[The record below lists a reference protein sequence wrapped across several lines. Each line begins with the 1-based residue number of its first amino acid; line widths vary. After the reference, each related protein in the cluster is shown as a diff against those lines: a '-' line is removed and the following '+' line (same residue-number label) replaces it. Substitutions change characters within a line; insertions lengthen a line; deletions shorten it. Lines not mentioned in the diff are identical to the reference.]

1 MSLSLNNLLFGRIA
15 TRSKSVLGIG
25 IGRDRLSAAHVV
37 TAKQARHIEWIK
49 QINLPFTLF
58 SGTPTPDIGHALSSL
73 LGELC
78 GEVKRSHIPI
88 QIALPDPVVSLRVF
102 ELDAIP
108 KTRKEQMAL
117 THWRFNKELNLGA
130 RAIECSCQPL
140 GVDNN
145 KHLLLAMAID
155 QDWLR
160 CLKEACRAAGVI
172 STVIDMAACY
182 RFNRFYERFSNDGSD
197 VVVISMDD
205 DAWALSISDAQGRL
219 RFVHSRW
226 REAMPEQAKA
236 KEYQEISAESE
247 RIVRIYTHATARR
260 SIKNIHTIGDAKDVS
275 GVADL
280 LDQRMAG
287 KCIRAAGG
295 VEFISRQGVSGNTVD
310 SMVSTLSAA
319 MLR

>member
-1 MSLSLNNLLFGRIA
+1 MSLSLNNLFDSIA
-15 TRSKSVLGIG
+15 PRSKAVFGIG

-37 TAKQARHIEWIK
+37 TTKQARHIERIR

-58 SGTPTPDIGHALSSL
+58 SGTPTPEIGHGLSSL

-102 ELDAIP
+102 ELGAIP
-108 KTRKEQMAL
+108 KTRKEQLAL
-117 THWRFNKELNLGA
+117 VHWRFNKELNLGG

-140 GVDNN
+140 GVDND

-155 QDWLR
+155 QAWLD
-160 CLKEACRAAGVI
+160 CLKEACRDAGVI

-182 RFNRFYERFSNDGSD
+182 RSNRFYERFSCDGAD
-197 VVVISMDD
+197 VVVISLDD
-205 DAWALSISDAQGRL
+205 DAWTVSISDAQGRL
-219 RFVHSRW
+219 RFVRSRW
-226 REAMPEQAKA
+226 RETMPERER
-236 KEYQEISAESE
+236 EYQEIAAESE
-247 RIVRIYTHATARR
+247 KMVRLYAHAAPGR
-260 SIKNIHTIGDAKDVS
+260 SIKNIHAIGDAKDVS

-287 KCIRAAGG
+287 KCIRVAGG
-295 VEFISRQGVSGNTVD
+295 VEFISKQGVSGNTVD
-310 SMVSTLSAA
+310 SMVSTLSATV
-319 MLR
+319 LR